1 MPLDNRGPDKC
12 WAAIQQLDKY
22 VRVCIYWPV
31 VEWDPGK
38 AAANLE
44 KHGIDF
50 ADAVTVLSDEMAL
63 TLGDAHPTEE
73 RYVTLGMDALGRV
86 LVVAYTWRGDDVR
99 IISARKANRSERR
112 QYEGKR

>member
-1 MPLDNRGPDKC
+1 M
-12 WAAIQQLDKY
+12 
-22 VRVCIYWPV
+22 
-31 VEWDPGK
+31 VEWDPDK
-38 AAANLE
+38 ASTNLE

-50 ADAVTVLSDEMAL
+50 TDAVTVLSDERAL
-63 TLGDAHPTEE
+63 TLLDAHPTEE
-73 RYVTLGMDALGRV
+73 RYVTLGTDALERI